1 MTMKF
6 SIVIA
11 TYNRAEEL
19 GRTLD
24 SLAAL
29 RVDAPWELIVVD
41 NNSTDRTR
49 ETVEAARTAFPAP
62 LVYMFEREQ
71 GRSAALNAGLAL
83 ARGALVVTTDDDVRV
98 EPHWLTRIAR
108 GFETQDC
115 DSIGG
120 PVFPLWR
127 GSPPRWLSARGGP
140 LWAVIALQDFG
151 PAPIQFGERIP
162 LGVNMAFRREAFAHA
177 GAFNT
182 RVGRKAGTLLGQEVR
197 EWCVRAHAAGLRGFY
212 IPDVVV
218 RHVIPAERL
227 SKAYYRRWFFWRG
240 VSRALLYAEAGLD
253 MEKPEQS
260 SIDFSR
266 VSHLLGVPRYL
277 FRTAV
282 RQVRDWLVASWR
294 RDPVAAFEHQAWLCF
309 FAGILVQRWRDRW
322 RTPPAPLA
330 AHLRS
335 MA

>member
-1 MTMKF
+1 MKF
-6 SIVIA
+6 SIIIA
-11 TYNRAEEL
+11 TYNRAAEL

-29 RVDAPWELIVVD
+29 RVDAPWEVVVVD

-49 ETVEAARTAFPAP
+49 ETVEAARAAFPAP
-62 LVYMFEREQ
+62 LVYAFERKQ

-83 ARGALVVTTDDDVRV
+83 ARGKILVTTDDDVRV
-98 EPHWLTRIAR
+98 EPNWLTRIAS
-108 GFETQDC
+108 GLEAHDC
-115 DSIGG
+115 DYIGG
-120 PVFPLWR
+120 PVSPLWG

-151 PAPIQFGERIP
+151 QAPIRFGERIP
-162 LGVNMAFRREAFAHA
+162 LGVNMAFRREAFARV
-177 GAFNT
+177 GTFNT

-218 RHVIPAERL
+218 RHVIPVERL

-240 VSRALLYAEAGLD
+240 ISRAVLYAEAGLD

-266 VSHLLGVPRYL
+266 VSHVFGVPRYL

-282 RQVRDWLVASWR
+282 CQLRDAAVATWR
-294 RDPVAAFEHQAWLCF
+294 RDSVTAFEHQVWLWF
-309 FAGILVQRWRDRW
+309 FAGILVQRWKDRW

-330 AHLRS
+330 IHLRS